1 MIKKKNFL
9 PFVLSFLMIFSDAQI
24 SWAISGEDF
33 SDGTISDNTVSDN
46 TVSDEIFSDASISD
60 DICNDTDPDNIS
72 DISDISDDSEPE
84 FLPNANKASSISL
97 TDDSGFEDPVF
108 REWISENVDADHN
121 GLLSV
126 KEIEA
131 CTKINISSMSVDSLK
146 GIEYFYNL
154 KTLDCSH
161 NQLLFLDL
169 KSNTAL
175 KSLNCSYNNLT
186 RLNLSSCKKLKE
198 LDASSNFFGNST
210 EISFS
215 KTSSL
220 KKLNIASN
228 FLNEFN
234 FSRFSGLKE
243 LNCSDCNLSSLNLSS
258 MPALEKLICSKNS
271 LDILNMSRLSNLKY
285 LDCSS
290 SSIQTLKLP
299 STRSLD
305 TIYCQNNLLTEL
317 NLSGFS
323 SLKRLNC
330 SDNKLSDLNFDDCPL
345 EELNCGGNTAHTPEE
360 FYDLSQFAD
369 PETIT
374 VVENGM
380 IDSSYRLTAVNKTS
394 PAKIRRKFVSAGIE
408 HYDTQLI
415 YIGYLQEK
423 DFQSHDLFQQM
434 QQLYPLTDDHMLSR
448 EYLKKVS
455 SLTFSENFPLYQTD
469 LFYFTGLK
477 SLTCTDLEQLTD
489 LDLSKNSELIEL
501 TCTGTGIRSL
511 NLTANSRLEY
521 IQLSGNKLSSLN
533 VTGLTNLSFLD
544 CRFNS
549 LDTIET
555 NGCTSLKSSLFFP
568 QSVCLVKADSSG
580 KIPFSEIGN
589 FHESLSPS
597 EILVPGTEL
606 MYASGDNFFTLLN
619 PVGTMT
625 EASFSIVNCDTG
637 FTLGTCHMTI
647 TIESGTPIAPV
658 KPTLK
663 KIKSSHKVTISWKKV
678 KNVSGYR
685 ILRKEK
691 DKQGASWQAIAT
703 VSPSQTSYT
712 DNTGL
717 IKKAYLYT
725 VQSYTFQNGKRAYSK
740 YNTKGLSGTAKFKRP
755 TVKKPEKNTLMLL
768 KWNDITGADG
778 YRIYRRK
785 KGTSKW
791 TKLADLDYFETSYTD
806 EMAIPKTIYDYAVR
820 PYRKT
825 GSKISLGDYG
835 STGYVCQ
842 LSIPKVSL
850 TSVTEQNIGITVK
863 WKYLPYVTGYFI
875 YRADDSN
882 SKYYKIEDILN
893 DPESGKYVEYYES
906 ATFDSGSPLYKVRA
920 YLLINGKHYYGP
932 YSKSVAL
939 NPYSDNPNASDFS
952 EFHMGYQTSNR
963 SSSTGFDR
971 NYDEGGSFSMAAAY
985 LTRGTGPVYEWQAPY
1000 KNLRSAADVSFSPA
1014 LKIDE
1019 IIFIPERKSALD
1031 NQAIKQ
1037 TVINYGAVSASYVS
1051 VEEYYSSDDL
1061 SYYLPADYNAG
1072 RAPVGSSPVIATN
1085 HAIAIIGWD
1094 DNYSKENF
1102 VTEPAGNGAFLCKNS
1117 WGTEFAD
1124 NGYFYI
1130 SYYDGFL
1137 GIQEFSMAFGKVSSD
1152 KTYKRIYQY
1161 DPLGATSAFGYNDE
1175 LYCANVFPENN
1186 QKLKKK
1192 EQLGSVSFYTYDSN
1206 YNYEVYIVSSF
1217 KGKDSL
1223 LKLPTPSAS
1232 GICKYAGY
1240 HTVNLKKPITLKSG
1254 TRFAVVI
1261 KLWSTA
1267 GAKTYFEAPLG
1278 DSSSLATASDG
1289 ESYISHHGNIWTD
1302 FNVYQPGTNV
1312 CIKAFSNGDIA
1323 ESIPAAGADGEDIS
1337 CEVYSSSEL
1346 KEHGFILNPTYT
1358 DDSSGIISSITTGD
1372 TPFASAEIFPAFYD
1386 LRQYNRVSPVKDQ
1399 GNFGLCWT
1407 FATYASLESFLL
1419 S

>member
-33 SDGTISDNTVSDN
+33 SDGTVSDN

-60 DICNDTDPDNIS
+60 DICNGTDSDN
-72 DISDISDDSEPE
+72 ISDISDDSEPE

-108 REWISENVDADHN
+108 REWISENVDTDHN
-121 GLLSV
+121 GLLSA

-220 KKLNIASN
+220 EKLNIASN

-243 LNCSDCNLSSLNLSS
+243 LNCSDCNLSSLNPAS

-330 SDNKLSDLNFDDCPL
+330 SDNKLSDLNFGDCPL

-380 IDSSYRLTAVNKTS
+380 IDSSYRLTAVNITS

-423 DFQSHDLFQQM
+423 DFRSHDLFQQM

-533 VTGLTNLSFLD
+533 VSGLTNLSFLD

-637 FTLGTCHMTI
+637 FTLGTCHMTV

-663 KIKSSHKVTISWKKV
+663 KIKSSHEVTIFWKKV

-725 VQSYTFQNGKRAYSK
+725 VQSYTFQNDNRAYSK

-906 ATFDSGSPLYKVRA
+906 AVFDSGSLLYKVRA
-920 YLLINGKHYYGP
+920 YLLINGKYYYGP

-971 NYDEGGSFSMAAAY
+971 NYDEGGSLSMAAAY

-1037 TVINYGAVSASYVS
+1037 AVINYGAVSASYVS

-1124 NGYFYI
+1124 
-1130 SYYDGFL
+1130 
-1137 GIQEFSMAFGKVSSD
+1137 
-1152 KTYKRIYQY
+1152 
-1161 DPLGATSAFGYNDE
+1161 
-1175 LYCANVFPENN
+1175 
-1186 QKLKKK
+1186 
-1192 EQLGSVSFYTYDSN
+1192 
-1206 YNYEVYIVSSF
+1206 
-1217 KGKDSL
+1217 KDSL

-1232 GICKYAGY
+1232 GTCKYAGY

-1302 FNVYQPGTNV
+1302 FNIYQPGTNV

-1372 TPFASAEIFPAFYD
+1372 TPFASTEIFPAFYD

-1399 GNFGLCWT
+1399 GDFGLCWA

>member
-33 SDGTISDNTVSDN
+33 SDETVSDN

-60 DICNDTDPDNIS
+60 DICNGTDSDN
-72 DISDISDDSEPE
+72 ISDISDDSEPE

-108 REWISENVDADHN
+108 REWISENVDTDHN
-121 GLLSV
+121 GLLSA

-220 KKLNIASN
+220 EKLNIASN

-243 LNCSDCNLSSLNLSS
+243 LNCSDCNLSSLNPAS

-330 SDNKLSDLNFDDCPL
+330 SDNKLSDLNFGDCPL

-380 IDSSYRLTAVNKTS
+380 IDSSYRLTAVNITS

-423 DFQSHDLFQQM
+423 DFRSHDLFQQM

-533 VTGLTNLSFLD
+533 VSGLTNLSFLD

-597 EILVPGTEL
+597 EILVPDTEL

-637 FTLGTCHMTI
+637 FTLGTCHMTV

-663 KIKSSHKVTISWKKV
+663 KIKSSHEVTIFWKKV

-725 VQSYTFQNGKRAYSK
+725 VQSYTFQNGNRAYSK

-906 ATFDSGSPLYKVRA
+906 AVFDSGSPLYKVRA
-920 YLLINGKHYYGP
+920 YLLINGKYYYGP

-971 NYDEGGSFSMAAAY
+971 NYDEGGSLSMAAAY

-1037 TVINYGAVSASYVS
+1037 AVINYGAVSASYVS

-1124 NGYFYI
+1124 
-1130 SYYDGFL
+1130 
-1137 GIQEFSMAFGKVSSD
+1137 
-1152 KTYKRIYQY
+1152 
-1161 DPLGATSAFGYNDE
+1161 
-1175 LYCANVFPENN
+1175 
-1186 QKLKKK
+1186 
-1192 EQLGSVSFYTYDSN
+1192 
-1206 YNYEVYIVSSF
+1206 
-1217 KGKDSL
+1217 KDSL

-1232 GICKYAGY
+1232 GTCKYAGY

-1302 FNVYQPGTNV
+1302 FNIYQPGTNV

-1372 TPFASAEIFPAFYD
+1372 TPFASTEIFPAFYD

-1399 GNFGLCWT
+1399 GDFGLCWA

>member
-1 MIKKKNFL
+1 
-9 PFVLSFLMIFSDAQI
+9 
-24 SWAISGEDF
+24 
-33 SDGTISDNTVSDN
+33 
-46 TVSDEIFSDASISD
+46 
-60 DICNDTDPDNIS
+60 
-72 DISDISDDSEPE
+72 
-84 FLPNANKASSISL
+84 
-97 TDDSGFEDPVF
+97 
-108 REWISENVDADHN
+108 
-121 GLLSV
+121 
-126 KEIEA
+126 
-131 CTKINISSMSVDSLK
+131 
-146 GIEYFYNL
+146 
-154 KTLDCSH
+154 
-161 NQLLFLDL
+161 
-169 KSNTAL
+169 
-175 KSLNCSYNNLT
+175 
-186 RLNLSSCKKLKE
+186 
-198 LDASSNFFGNST
+198 
-210 EISFS
+210 
-215 KTSSL
+215 
-220 KKLNIASN
+220 
-228 FLNEFN
+228 
-234 FSRFSGLKE
+234 
-243 LNCSDCNLSSLNLSS
+243 
-258 MPALEKLICSKNS
+258 
-271 LDILNMSRLSNLKY
+271 
-285 LDCSS
+285 
-290 SSIQTLKLP
+290 
-299 STRSLD
+299 
-305 TIYCQNNLLTEL
+305 
-317 NLSGFS
+317 
-323 SLKRLNC
+323 
-330 SDNKLSDLNFDDCPL
+330 
-345 EELNCGGNTAHTPEE
+345 
-360 FYDLSQFAD
+360 
-369 PETIT
+369 
-374 VVENGM
+374 
-380 IDSSYRLTAVNKTS
+380 
-394 PAKIRRKFVSAGIE
+394 
-408 HYDTQLI
+408 
-415 YIGYLQEK
+415 
-423 DFQSHDLFQQM
+423 
-434 QQLYPLTDDHMLSR
+434 MLSR

-533 VTGLTNLSFLD
+533 VSGLTNLSFLD

-637 FTLGTCHMTI
+637 FTLGTCHMTV

-663 KIKSSHKVTISWKKV
+663 KIKSSHEVTIFWKKV

-725 VQSYTFQNGKRAYSK
+725 VQSYTFQNGNRAYSK

-768 KWNDITGADG
+768 KWTDITGADG

-906 ATFDSGSPLYKVRA
+906 AVFDSGSPLYKVRA
-920 YLLINGKHYYGP
+920 YLLINGKYYYGP

-971 NYDEGGSFSMAAAY
+971 NYDEGGSLSMAAAY

-1037 TVINYGAVSASYVS
+1037 AVINYGAVSASYVS

-1117 WGTEFAD
+1117 WGTEFA
-1124 NGYFYI
+1124 
-1130 SYYDGFL
+1130 
-1137 GIQEFSMAFGKVSSD
+1137 
-1152 KTYKRIYQY
+1152 
-1161 DPLGATSAFGYNDE
+1161 
-1175 LYCANVFPENN
+1175 
-1186 QKLKKK
+1186 
-1192 EQLGSVSFYTYDSN
+1192 
-1206 YNYEVYIVSSF
+1206 
-1217 KGKDSL
+1217 GKDSL

-1232 GICKYAGY
+1232 GTCKYAGY

-1302 FNVYQPGTNV
+1302 FNIYQPGTNV

-1372 TPFASAEIFPAFYD
+1372 TPFASTEIFPAFYD

-1399 GNFGLCWT
+1399 GDFGLCWA

>member
-33 SDGTISDNTVSDN
+33 SDGTVSDN

-60 DICNDTDPDNIS
+60 DICNGTDSDN
-72 DISDISDDSEPE
+72 ISDISDDSEPE

-108 REWISENVDADHN
+108 REWISENVDTDHN
-121 GLLSV
+121 GLLSA

-220 KKLNIASN
+220 EKLNIASN

-243 LNCSDCNLSSLNLSS
+243 LNCSDCNLSSLNPAS

-330 SDNKLSDLNFDDCPL
+330 SDNKLSDLNFGDCPL

-380 IDSSYRLTAVNKTS
+380 IDSSYRLTAVNITS

-423 DFQSHDLFQQM
+423 DFRSHDLFQQM

-533 VTGLTNLSFLD
+533 VSGLTNLSFLD

-637 FTLGTCHMTI
+637 FTLGTCHMTV

-663 KIKSSHKVTISWKKV
+663 KIKSSHEVTIFWKKV

-725 VQSYTFQNGKRAYSK
+725 VQSYTFQNGNRAYSK

-906 ATFDSGSPLYKVRA
+906 AVFDSGSLLYKVRA
-920 YLLINGKHYYGP
+920 YLLINGKYYYGP

-971 NYDEGGSFSMAAAY
+971 NYDEGGSLSMAAAY

-1037 TVINYGAVSASYVS
+1037 AVINYGAVSASYVS

-1124 NGYFYI
+1124 
-1130 SYYDGFL
+1130 
-1137 GIQEFSMAFGKVSSD
+1137 
-1152 KTYKRIYQY
+1152 
-1161 DPLGATSAFGYNDE
+1161 
-1175 LYCANVFPENN
+1175 
-1186 QKLKKK
+1186 
-1192 EQLGSVSFYTYDSN
+1192 
-1206 YNYEVYIVSSF
+1206 
-1217 KGKDSL
+1217 KDSL

-1232 GICKYAGY
+1232 GTCKYAGY

-1302 FNVYQPGTNV
+1302 FNIYQPGTNV

-1372 TPFASAEIFPAFYD
+1372 TPFASTEIFPAFYD

-1399 GNFGLCWT
+1399 GDFGLCWA

>member
-33 SDGTISDNTVSDN
+33 SDGTVSDN

-60 DICNDTDPDNIS
+60 DICNGTDSDN
-72 DISDISDDSEPE
+72 ISDISDDSEPE

-108 REWISENVDADHN
+108 REWISENVDTDHN
-121 GLLSV
+121 GLLSA

-220 KKLNIASN
+220 EKLNIASN

-234 FSRFSGLKE
+234 FSRISGLKE
-243 LNCSDCNLSSLNLSS
+243 LNCSDCNLSSLNPAS

-305 TIYCQNNLLTEL
+305 TIYCQNNLLTEF

-330 SDNKLSDLNFDDCPL
+330 SDNKLSDLNFGDCPL

-380 IDSSYRLTAVNKTS
+380 IDSSYRLTAVNITS

-423 DFQSHDLFQQM
+423 DFRSHDLFQQM

-533 VTGLTNLSFLD
+533 VSGLTNLSFLD

-637 FTLGTCHMTI
+637 FTLGTCHMTV

-663 KIKSSHKVTISWKKV
+663 KIKSSHEVTIFWKKV

-725 VQSYTFQNGKRAYSK
+725 VQSYTFQNGNRAYSK

-906 ATFDSGSPLYKVRA
+906 AVFDSGSPLYKVRA
-920 YLLINGKHYYGP
+920 YLLINGKYYYGP

-971 NYDEGGSFSMAAAY
+971 NYDEGGSLSMAAAY

-1037 TVINYGAVSASYVS
+1037 AVINYGAVSASYVS

-1102 VTEPAGNGAFLCKNS
+1102 VTEPTGNGAFLCKNS

-1124 NGYFYI
+1124 
-1130 SYYDGFL
+1130 
-1137 GIQEFSMAFGKVSSD
+1137 
-1152 KTYKRIYQY
+1152 
-1161 DPLGATSAFGYNDE
+1161 
-1175 LYCANVFPENN
+1175 
-1186 QKLKKK
+1186 
-1192 EQLGSVSFYTYDSN
+1192 
-1206 YNYEVYIVSSF
+1206 
-1217 KGKDSL
+1217 KDSL

-1232 GICKYAGY
+1232 GTCKYAGY

-1302 FNVYQPGTNV
+1302 FNIYQPGTNV

-1372 TPFASAEIFPAFYD
+1372 TPFASTEIFPAFYD

-1399 GNFGLCWT
+1399 GDFGLCWA

>member
-33 SDGTISDNTVSDN
+33 SDGTVSDN

-60 DICNDTDPDNIS
+60 DICNGTDSDN
-72 DISDISDDSEPE
+72 ISDISDDSEPE

-108 REWISENVDADHN
+108 REWISENVDTDHN
-121 GLLSV
+121 GLLSA

-220 KKLNIASN
+220 EKLNIASN

-243 LNCSDCNLSSLNLSS
+243 LNCSDCNLSSLNPAS

-330 SDNKLSDLNFDDCPL
+330 SDNKLSDLNFGDCPL

-380 IDSSYRLTAVNKTS
+380 IDSSYRLTAVNITS

-423 DFQSHDLFQQM
+423 DFRSHDLFQQM

-533 VTGLTNLSFLD
+533 VSGLTNLSFLD

-637 FTLGTCHMTI
+637 FTLGTCHMTV

-663 KIKSSHKVTISWKKV
+663 KIKSSHEVTIFWKKV

-725 VQSYTFQNGKRAYSK
+725 VQSYTFQNGNRAYSK

-906 ATFDSGSPLYKVRA
+906 AVFDSGSPLYKVRA
-920 YLLINGKHYYGP
+920 YLLINGKYYYGP

-971 NYDEGGSFSMAAAY
+971 NYDEGGSLSMAAAY

-1037 TVINYGAVSASYVS
+1037 AVINYGAVSASYVS

-1124 NGYFYI
+1124 
-1130 SYYDGFL
+1130 
-1137 GIQEFSMAFGKVSSD
+1137 
-1152 KTYKRIYQY
+1152 
-1161 DPLGATSAFGYNDE
+1161 
-1175 LYCANVFPENN
+1175 
-1186 QKLKKK
+1186 
-1192 EQLGSVSFYTYDSN
+1192 
-1206 YNYEVYIVSSF
+1206 
-1217 KGKDSL
+1217 KDSL

-1232 GICKYAGY
+1232 GTCKYAGY
-1240 HTVNLKKPITLKSG
+1240 HTVNLKQPITLKSG

-1302 FNVYQPGTNV
+1302 FNIYQPGTNV

-1372 TPFASAEIFPAFYD
+1372 TPFASTEIFPAFYD

-1399 GNFGLCWT
+1399 GDFGLCWA

>member
-33 SDGTISDNTVSDN
+33 SDGTVSDN

-60 DICNDTDPDNIS
+60 DICNGTDSDN
-72 DISDISDDSEPE
+72 ISDISDDSEPE

-108 REWISENVDADHN
+108 REWISENVDTDHN
-121 GLLSV
+121 GLLSA

-220 KKLNIASN
+220 EKLNIASN

-243 LNCSDCNLSSLNLSS
+243 LNCSDCNLSSLNPAS

-330 SDNKLSDLNFDDCPL
+330 SDNKLSDLNFGDCPL

-380 IDSSYRLTAVNKTS
+380 IDSSYRLTAVNITS

-423 DFQSHDLFQQM
+423 DFRSHDLFQQM

-533 VTGLTNLSFLD
+533 VSGLTNLSFLD

-597 EILVPGTEL
+597 EILVPDTEL

-637 FTLGTCHMTI
+637 FTLGTCHMTV

-663 KIKSSHKVTISWKKV
+663 KIKSSHEVTIFWKKV

-725 VQSYTFQNGKRAYSK
+725 VQSYTFQNGNRAYSK

-906 ATFDSGSPLYKVRA
+906 AVFDSGSPLYKVRA
-920 YLLINGKHYYGP
+920 YLLINGKYYYGP

-971 NYDEGGSFSMAAAY
+971 NYDEGGSLSMAAAY

-1000 KNLRSAADVSFSPA
+1000 KNLRSATDVSFSPA

-1037 TVINYGAVSASYVS
+1037 AVINYGAVSASYVS

-1124 NGYFYI
+1124 
-1130 SYYDGFL
+1130 
-1137 GIQEFSMAFGKVSSD
+1137 
-1152 KTYKRIYQY
+1152 
-1161 DPLGATSAFGYNDE
+1161 
-1175 LYCANVFPENN
+1175 
-1186 QKLKKK
+1186 
-1192 EQLGSVSFYTYDSN
+1192 
-1206 YNYEVYIVSSF
+1206 
-1217 KGKDSL
+1217 KDSL

-1232 GICKYAGY
+1232 GTCKYAGY

-1302 FNVYQPGTNV
+1302 FNIYQPGTNV

-1372 TPFASAEIFPAFYD
+1372 TPFASTEIFPAFYD

-1399 GNFGLCWT
+1399 GDFGLCWA

>member
-33 SDGTISDNTVSDN
+33 SDGTVSDN

-60 DICNDTDPDNIS
+60 DICNGTDSDN
-72 DISDISDDSEPE
+72 ISDISDDSEPE

-108 REWISENVDADHN
+108 REWISENVDTDHN
-121 GLLSV
+121 GLLSA

-220 KKLNIASN
+220 EKLNIASN

-243 LNCSDCNLSSLNLSS
+243 LNCSDCNLSSLNPAS

-330 SDNKLSDLNFDDCPL
+330 SDNKLSDLNFGDCPL
-345 EELNCGGNTAHTPEE
+345 EELNCGGNTTHTPEE

-380 IDSSYRLTAVNKTS
+380 IDSSYRLTAVNITS

-423 DFQSHDLFQQM
+423 DFRSHDLFQQM

-533 VTGLTNLSFLD
+533 VSGLTNLSFLD

-637 FTLGTCHMTI
+637 FTLGTCHMTV

-663 KIKSSHKVTISWKKV
+663 KIKSSHEVTIFWKKV
-678 KNVSGYR
+678 KNVSGYQ

-725 VQSYTFQNGKRAYSK
+725 VQSYTFQNGNRAYSK

-906 ATFDSGSPLYKVRA
+906 AVFDSGSPLYKVRA
-920 YLLINGKHYYGP
+920 YLLINGKYYYGP

-971 NYDEGGSFSMAAAY
+971 NYDEGGSLSMAAAY

-1037 TVINYGAVSASYVS
+1037 AVINYGAVSASYVS

-1124 NGYFYI
+1124 
-1130 SYYDGFL
+1130 
-1137 GIQEFSMAFGKVSSD
+1137 
-1152 KTYKRIYQY
+1152 
-1161 DPLGATSAFGYNDE
+1161 
-1175 LYCANVFPENN
+1175 
-1186 QKLKKK
+1186 
-1192 EQLGSVSFYTYDSN
+1192 
-1206 YNYEVYIVSSF
+1206 
-1217 KGKDSL
+1217 KDSL

-1232 GICKYAGY
+1232 GTCKYAGY

-1302 FNVYQPGTNV
+1302 FNIYQPGTNV

-1372 TPFASAEIFPAFYD
+1372 TPFASTEIFPAFYD

-1399 GNFGLCWT
+1399 GDFGLCWA

>member
-33 SDGTISDNTVSDN
+33 SDETVSDN

-60 DICNDTDPDNIS
+60 DICNGTDSDN
-72 DISDISDDSEPE
+72 ISDISDDSEPE

-108 REWISENVDADHN
+108 REWISENVDTDHN
-121 GLLSV
+121 GLLSA

-220 KKLNIASN
+220 EKLNIASN

-243 LNCSDCNLSSLNLSS
+243 LNCSDCNLSSLNPAS

-330 SDNKLSDLNFDDCPL
+330 SDNKLSDLNFGDCPL

-380 IDSSYRLTAVNKTS
+380 IDSSYRLTAVNITS

-423 DFQSHDLFQQM
+423 DFRSHDLFQQM

-533 VTGLTNLSFLD
+533 VSGLTNLSFLD

-637 FTLGTCHMTI
+637 FTLGTCHMTV

-663 KIKSSHKVTISWKKV
+663 KIKSSHEVTIFWKKV

-725 VQSYTFQNGKRAYSK
+725 VQSYTFQNGNRAYSK

-906 ATFDSGSPLYKVRA
+906 AVFDSGSPLYKVRA
-920 YLLINGKHYYGP
+920 YLLINGKYYYGP

-971 NYDEGGSFSMAAAY
+971 NYDEGGSLSMAAAY

-1037 TVINYGAVSASYVS
+1037 AVINYGAVSASYVS

-1124 NGYFYI
+1124 
-1130 SYYDGFL
+1130 
-1137 GIQEFSMAFGKVSSD
+1137 
-1152 KTYKRIYQY
+1152 
-1161 DPLGATSAFGYNDE
+1161 
-1175 LYCANVFPENN
+1175 
-1186 QKLKKK
+1186 
-1192 EQLGSVSFYTYDSN
+1192 
-1206 YNYEVYIVSSF
+1206 
-1217 KGKDSL
+1217 KDSL

-1232 GICKYAGY
+1232 GTCKYAGY

-1302 FNVYQPGTNV
+1302 FNIYQPGTNV

-1372 TPFASAEIFPAFYD
+1372 TPFASTEIFPAFYD

-1399 GNFGLCWT
+1399 GDFGLCWA

>member
-33 SDGTISDNTVSDN
+33 SDGTVSDN

-60 DICNDTDPDNIS
+60 DICNGTDSDN
-72 DISDISDDSEPE
+72 ISDISDDSEPE

-108 REWISENVDADHN
+108 REWISENVDTDHN
-121 GLLSV
+121 GLLSA

-220 KKLNIASN
+220 EKLNIASN

-243 LNCSDCNLSSLNLSS
+243 LNCSDCNLSSLNPAS

-330 SDNKLSDLNFDDCPL
+330 SDNKLSDLNFGDCPL

-380 IDSSYRLTAVNKTS
+380 IDSSYRLTAVNITS

-423 DFQSHDLFQQM
+423 DFRSHDLFQQM

-533 VTGLTNLSFLD
+533 VSGLTNLSFLD

-637 FTLGTCHMTI
+637 FTLGTCHMTV

-663 KIKSSHKVTISWKKV
+663 KIKSSHEVTIFWKKV

-725 VQSYTFQNGKRAYSK
+725 VQSYTFQNGNRAYSK

-755 TVKKPEKNTLMLL
+755 TVKKPGKNTLMLL

-906 ATFDSGSPLYKVRA
+906 AVFDSGSPLYKVRA
-920 YLLINGKHYYGP
+920 YLLINGKYYYGP

-971 NYDEGGSFSMAAAY
+971 NYDEGGSLSMAAAY

-1037 TVINYGAVSASYVS
+1037 AVINYGAVSASYVS

-1124 NGYFYI
+1124 
-1130 SYYDGFL
+1130 
-1137 GIQEFSMAFGKVSSD
+1137 
-1152 KTYKRIYQY
+1152 
-1161 DPLGATSAFGYNDE
+1161 
-1175 LYCANVFPENN
+1175 
-1186 QKLKKK
+1186 
-1192 EQLGSVSFYTYDSN
+1192 
-1206 YNYEVYIVSSF
+1206 
-1217 KGKDSL
+1217 KDSL

-1232 GICKYAGY
+1232 GTCKYAGY

-1302 FNVYQPGTNV
+1302 FNIYQPGTNV

-1372 TPFASAEIFPAFYD
+1372 TPFASTEIFPAFYD

-1399 GNFGLCWT
+1399 GDFGLCWA

>member
-33 SDGTISDNTVSDN
+33 SDGTVSDN

-60 DICNDTDPDNIS
+60 DICNGTDSDN
-72 DISDISDDSEPE
+72 ISDISDDSEPE

-108 REWISENVDADHN
+108 REWISENVDTDHN
-121 GLLSV
+121 GLLSA

-220 KKLNIASN
+220 EKLNIASN

-243 LNCSDCNLSSLNLSS
+243 LNCSDCNLSSLNPAS

-330 SDNKLSDLNFDDCPL
+330 SDNKLSDLNFGDCPL

-380 IDSSYRLTAVNKTS
+380 IDSSYRLTAVNITS

-423 DFQSHDLFQQM
+423 DFRSHDLFQQM

-533 VTGLTNLSFLD
+533 VSGLTNLSFLD

-637 FTLGTCHMTI
+637 FTLGTCHMTV

-663 KIKSSHKVTISWKKV
+663 KIKSSHEVTIFWKKV

-725 VQSYTFQNGKRAYSK
+725 VQSYTFQNGNRAYSK

-906 ATFDSGSPLYKVRA
+906 AVFDSGSPLYKVRA
-920 YLLINGKHYYGP
+920 YLLINGKYYYGP

-971 NYDEGGSFSMAAAY
+971 NYDEGGSLSMAAAY

-1037 TVINYGAVSASYVS
+1037 AVINYGAVSASYVS

-1117 WGTEFAD
+1117 WETEFAD
-1124 NGYFYI
+1124 
-1130 SYYDGFL
+1130 
-1137 GIQEFSMAFGKVSSD
+1137 
-1152 KTYKRIYQY
+1152 
-1161 DPLGATSAFGYNDE
+1161 
-1175 LYCANVFPENN
+1175 
-1186 QKLKKK
+1186 
-1192 EQLGSVSFYTYDSN
+1192 
-1206 YNYEVYIVSSF
+1206 
-1217 KGKDSL
+1217 KDSL

-1232 GICKYAGY
+1232 GTCKYAGY

-1302 FNVYQPGTNV
+1302 FNIYQPGTNV

-1372 TPFASAEIFPAFYD
+1372 TPFASTEIFPAFYD

-1399 GNFGLCWT
+1399 GDFGLCWA

>member
-33 SDGTISDNTVSDN
+33 SDETVSDN

-60 DICNDTDPDNIS
+60 DICNGTDSDN
-72 DISDISDDSEPE
+72 ISDISDDSEPE

-108 REWISENVDADHN
+108 REWISENVDTDHN
-121 GLLSV
+121 GLLSA

-220 KKLNIASN
+220 EKLNIASN

-243 LNCSDCNLSSLNLSS
+243 LNCSDCNLSSLNPAS

-330 SDNKLSDLNFDDCPL
+330 SDNKLSDLNFGDCPL

-380 IDSSYRLTAVNKTS
+380 IDSSYRLTAVNITS

-423 DFQSHDLFQQM
+423 DFRSHDLFQQM

-533 VTGLTNLSFLD
+533 VSGLTNLSFLD

-637 FTLGTCHMTI
+637 FTLGTCHMTV

-663 KIKSSHKVTISWKKV
+663 KIKSSHEVTIFWKKV

-725 VQSYTFQNGKRAYSK
+725 VQSYTFQNGNRAYSK

-906 ATFDSGSPLYKVRA
+906 AVFDSGSPLYKVRA
-920 YLLINGKHYYGP
+920 YLLINGKYYYGP

-971 NYDEGGSFSMAAAY
+971 NYDEGGSLSMAAAY

-1037 TVINYGAVSASYVS
+1037 AVINYGAVSASYVS

-1124 NGYFYI
+1124 
-1130 SYYDGFL
+1130 
-1137 GIQEFSMAFGKVSSD
+1137 
-1152 KTYKRIYQY
+1152 
-1161 DPLGATSAFGYNDE
+1161 
-1175 LYCANVFPENN
+1175 
-1186 QKLKKK
+1186 
-1192 EQLGSVSFYTYDSN
+1192 
-1206 YNYEVYIVSSF
+1206 
-1217 KGKDSL
+1217 KDSL

-1232 GICKYAGY
+1232 GTCKYAGY
-1240 HTVNLKKPITLKSG
+1240 HTVNLKQPITLKSG

-1302 FNVYQPGTNV
+1302 FNIYQPGTNV

-1372 TPFASAEIFPAFYD
+1372 TPFASTEIFPAFYD

-1399 GNFGLCWT
+1399 GDFGLCWA

>member
-33 SDGTISDNTVSDN
+33 SDGTVSDN

-60 DICNDTDPDNIS
+60 DICNGTDSDN
-72 DISDISDDSEPE
+72 ISDISDDSEPE

-108 REWISENVDADHN
+108 REWISENVDTDHN
-121 GLLSV
+121 GLLSA

-220 KKLNIASN
+220 EKLNIASN

-243 LNCSDCNLSSLNLSS
+243 LNCSDCNLSSLNPAS

-330 SDNKLSDLNFDDCPL
+330 SDNKLSDLNFGDCPL

-380 IDSSYRLTAVNKTS
+380 IDSSYRLTAVNITS

-423 DFQSHDLFQQM
+423 DFRSHDLFQQM

-533 VTGLTNLSFLD
+533 VSGLTNLSFLD

-637 FTLGTCHMTI
+637 FTLGTCHMTV

-663 KIKSSHKVTISWKKV
+663 KIKSSHEVTIFWKKV

-725 VQSYTFQNGKRAYSK
+725 VQSYTFQNGNRAYSK

-906 ATFDSGSPLYKVRA
+906 TVFDSGSPLYKVRA
-920 YLLINGKHYYGP
+920 YLLINGKYYYGP

-971 NYDEGGSFSMAAAY
+971 NYDEGGSLSMAAAY

-1037 TVINYGAVSASYVS
+1037 AVINYGAVSASYVS

-1124 NGYFYI
+1124 
-1130 SYYDGFL
+1130 
-1137 GIQEFSMAFGKVSSD
+1137 
-1152 KTYKRIYQY
+1152 
-1161 DPLGATSAFGYNDE
+1161 
-1175 LYCANVFPENN
+1175 
-1186 QKLKKK
+1186 
-1192 EQLGSVSFYTYDSN
+1192 
-1206 YNYEVYIVSSF
+1206 
-1217 KGKDSL
+1217 KDSL

-1232 GICKYAGY
+1232 GTCKYAGY

-1302 FNVYQPGTNV
+1302 FNIYQPGTNV

-1372 TPFASAEIFPAFYD
+1372 TPFASTEIFPAFYD

-1399 GNFGLCWT
+1399 GDFGLCWA

>member
-33 SDGTISDNTVSDN
+33 SDGTVSDN

-60 DICNDTDPDNIS
+60 DICNGTDSDN
-72 DISDISDDSEPE
+72 ISDISDDSEPE

-108 REWISENVDADHN
+108 REWISENVDTDHN
-121 GLLSV
+121 GLLSA

-220 KKLNIASN
+220 EKLNIASN

-243 LNCSDCNLSSLNLSS
+243 LNCSDCNLSSLNPAS

-330 SDNKLSDLNFDDCPL
+330 SDNKLSDLNFGDCPL

-380 IDSSYRLTAVNKTS
+380 IDSSYRLTAVNITS

-423 DFQSHDLFQQM
+423 DFRSHDLFQQM

-533 VTGLTNLSFLD
+533 VSGLTNLSFLD

-597 EILVPGTEL
+597 EILVPDTEL

-637 FTLGTCHMTI
+637 FTLGTCHMTV

-663 KIKSSHKVTISWKKV
+663 KIKSSHEVTIFWKKV

-725 VQSYTFQNGKRAYSK
+725 VQSYTFQNGNRAYSK

-906 ATFDSGSPLYKVRA
+906 AVFDSGSPLYKVRA
-920 YLLINGKHYYGP
+920 YLLINGKYYYGP

-971 NYDEGGSFSMAAAY
+971 NYDEGGSLSMAAAY

-1037 TVINYGAVSASYVS
+1037 AVINYGAVSASYVS

-1124 NGYFYI
+1124 
-1130 SYYDGFL
+1130 
-1137 GIQEFSMAFGKVSSD
+1137 
-1152 KTYKRIYQY
+1152 
-1161 DPLGATSAFGYNDE
+1161 
-1175 LYCANVFPENN
+1175 
-1186 QKLKKK
+1186 
-1192 EQLGSVSFYTYDSN
+1192 
-1206 YNYEVYIVSSF
+1206 
-1217 KGKDSL
+1217 KDSL

-1232 GICKYAGY
+1232 GTCKYAGY

-1302 FNVYQPGTNV
+1302 FNIYQPGTNV

-1372 TPFASAEIFPAFYD
+1372 TPFASTEIFPAFYD

-1399 GNFGLCWT
+1399 GDFGLCWA

>member
-33 SDGTISDNTVSDN
+33 SDGTVSDN

-60 DICNDTDPDNIS
+60 DICNGTDSDN
-72 DISDISDDSEPE
+72 ISDISDDSEPE

-108 REWISENVDADHN
+108 REWISENVDTDHN
-121 GLLSV
+121 GLLSA

-220 KKLNIASN
+220 EKLNIASN

-243 LNCSDCNLSSLNLSS
+243 LNCSDCNLSSLNPAS

-330 SDNKLSDLNFDDCPL
+330 SDNKLSDLNFGDCPL

-380 IDSSYRLTAVNKTS
+380 IDSSYRLTAVNITS

-423 DFQSHDLFQQM
+423 DFRSHDLFQQM

-533 VTGLTNLSFLD
+533 VSGLTNLSFLD

-597 EILVPGTEL
+597 EILVPDTEL

-637 FTLGTCHMTI
+637 FTLGTCHMTV

-663 KIKSSHKVTISWKKV
+663 KIKSSHEVTIFWKKV
-678 KNVSGYR
+678 KNGSGYR

-725 VQSYTFQNGKRAYSK
+725 VQSYTFQNGNRAYSK

-906 ATFDSGSPLYKVRA
+906 AVFDSGSPLYKVRA
-920 YLLINGKHYYGP
+920 YLLINGKYYYGP

-971 NYDEGGSFSMAAAY
+971 NYDEGGSLSMAAAY

-1000 KNLRSAADVSFSPA
+1000 KNLRSATDVSFSPA

-1037 TVINYGAVSASYVS
+1037 AVINYGAVSASYVS

-1124 NGYFYI
+1124 
-1130 SYYDGFL
+1130 
-1137 GIQEFSMAFGKVSSD
+1137 
-1152 KTYKRIYQY
+1152 
-1161 DPLGATSAFGYNDE
+1161 
-1175 LYCANVFPENN
+1175 
-1186 QKLKKK
+1186 
-1192 EQLGSVSFYTYDSN
+1192 
-1206 YNYEVYIVSSF
+1206 
-1217 KGKDSL
+1217 KDSL

-1232 GICKYAGY
+1232 GTCKYAGY

-1302 FNVYQPGTNV
+1302 FNIYQPGTNV

-1372 TPFASAEIFPAFYD
+1372 TPFASTEIFPAFYD

-1399 GNFGLCWT
+1399 GDFGLCWA

>member
-33 SDGTISDNTVSDN
+33 SDETVSDN

-60 DICNDTDPDNIS
+60 DICNGTDSDN
-72 DISDISDDSEPE
+72 ISDISDDSEPE

-108 REWISENVDADHN
+108 REWISENVDTDHN
-121 GLLSV
+121 GLLSA

-220 KKLNIASN
+220 EKLNIASN

-243 LNCSDCNLSSLNLSS
+243 LNCSDCNLSSLNPAS

-330 SDNKLSDLNFDDCPL
+330 SDNKLSDLNFGDCPL

-380 IDSSYRLTAVNKTS
+380 IDSSYRLTAVNITS

-423 DFQSHDLFQQM
+423 DFRSHDLFQQM

-533 VTGLTNLSFLD
+533 VSGLTNLSFLD

-637 FTLGTCHMTI
+637 FTLGTCHMTV

-663 KIKSSHKVTISWKKV
+663 KIKSSHEVTIFWKKV

-725 VQSYTFQNGKRAYSK
+725 VQSYTFQNGNRAYSK

-906 ATFDSGSPLYKVRA
+906 TVFDSGSPLYKVRA
-920 YLLINGKHYYGP
+920 YLLINGKYYYGP

-939 NPYSDNPNASDFS
+939 NPYSDNLNASDFS

-971 NYDEGGSFSMAAAY
+971 NYDEGGSLSMAAAY

-1037 TVINYGAVSASYVS
+1037 AVINYGAVSASYVS

-1124 NGYFYI
+1124 
-1130 SYYDGFL
+1130 
-1137 GIQEFSMAFGKVSSD
+1137 
-1152 KTYKRIYQY
+1152 
-1161 DPLGATSAFGYNDE
+1161 
-1175 LYCANVFPENN
+1175 
-1186 QKLKKK
+1186 
-1192 EQLGSVSFYTYDSN
+1192 
-1206 YNYEVYIVSSF
+1206 
-1217 KGKDSL
+1217 KDSL

-1232 GICKYAGY
+1232 GTCKYAGY

-1302 FNVYQPGTNV
+1302 FNIYQPGTNV

-1372 TPFASAEIFPAFYD
+1372 TPFASTEIFPAFYD

-1399 GNFGLCWT
+1399 GDFGLCWA

>member
-33 SDGTISDNTVSDN
+33 SDGTVSDN

-60 DICNDTDPDNIS
+60 DICNGTDSDN
-72 DISDISDDSEPE
+72 ISDISDDSEPE

-108 REWISENVDADHN
+108 REWISENVDTDHN
-121 GLLSV
+121 GLLSA

-220 KKLNIASN
+220 EKLNIASN

-243 LNCSDCNLSSLNLSS
+243 FNCSDCNLSSLNPAS

-330 SDNKLSDLNFDDCPL
+330 SDNKLSDLNFGDCPL

-380 IDSSYRLTAVNKTS
+380 IDSSYRLTAVNITS

-423 DFQSHDLFQQM
+423 DFRSHDLFQQM

-533 VTGLTNLSFLD
+533 VSGLTNLSFLD

-637 FTLGTCHMTI
+637 FTLGTCHMTV

-663 KIKSSHKVTISWKKV
+663 KIKSSHEVTIFWKKV

-725 VQSYTFQNGKRAYSK
+725 VQSYTFQNGNRAYSK

-906 ATFDSGSPLYKVRA
+906 AVFDSGSPLYKVRA
-920 YLLINGKHYYGP
+920 YLLINGKYYYGP

-971 NYDEGGSFSMAAAY
+971 NYDEGGSLSMAAAY

-1037 TVINYGAVSASYVS
+1037 AVINYGAVSASYVS

-1102 VTEPAGNGAFLCKNS
+1102 VTEPTGNGAFLCKNS

-1124 NGYFYI
+1124 
-1130 SYYDGFL
+1130 
-1137 GIQEFSMAFGKVSSD
+1137 
-1152 KTYKRIYQY
+1152 
-1161 DPLGATSAFGYNDE
+1161 
-1175 LYCANVFPENN
+1175 
-1186 QKLKKK
+1186 
-1192 EQLGSVSFYTYDSN
+1192 
-1206 YNYEVYIVSSF
+1206 
-1217 KGKDSL
+1217 KDSL

-1232 GICKYAGY
+1232 GTCKYAGY

-1302 FNVYQPGTNV
+1302 FNIYQPGTNV

-1372 TPFASAEIFPAFYD
+1372 TPFASTEIFPAFYD

-1399 GNFGLCWT
+1399 GDFGLCWA

>member
-9 PFVLSFLMIFSDAQI
+9 PFVLSFLIIFSDAQI

-33 SDGTISDNTVSDN
+33 SDGTVSDN
-46 TVSDEIFSDASISD
+46 TVSDEIFSDASISN
-60 DICNDTDPDNIS
+60 DICNGTDSDN
-72 DISDISDDSEPE
+72 ISDISDDSEPE

-108 REWISENVDADHN
+108 REWISENVDTDHN
-121 GLLSV
+121 GLLSA

-220 KKLNIASN
+220 EKLNIASN

-243 LNCSDCNLSSLNLSS
+243 LNCSDCNLSSLNPAS

-330 SDNKLSDLNFDDCPL
+330 SDNKLSDLNFGDCPL

-380 IDSSYRLTAVNKTS
+380 IDSSYRLTAVNITS

-423 DFQSHDLFQQM
+423 DFRSHDLFQQM

-533 VTGLTNLSFLD
+533 VSGLTNLSFLD

-637 FTLGTCHMTI
+637 FTLGTCHMTV

-663 KIKSSHKVTISWKKV
+663 KIKSSHEVTIFWKKV

-725 VQSYTFQNGKRAYSK
+725 VQSYTFQNGNRAYSK

-906 ATFDSGSPLYKVRA
+906 AVFDSGSPLYKVRA
-920 YLLINGKHYYGP
+920 YLLINGKYYYGP

-971 NYDEGGSFSMAAAY
+971 NYDEGGSLSMAAAY

-1037 TVINYGAVSASYVS
+1037 AVINYGAVSASYVS

-1124 NGYFYI
+1124 
-1130 SYYDGFL
+1130 
-1137 GIQEFSMAFGKVSSD
+1137 
-1152 KTYKRIYQY
+1152 
-1161 DPLGATSAFGYNDE
+1161 
-1175 LYCANVFPENN
+1175 
-1186 QKLKKK
+1186 
-1192 EQLGSVSFYTYDSN
+1192 
-1206 YNYEVYIVSSF
+1206 
-1217 KGKDSL
+1217 KDSL

-1232 GICKYAGY
+1232 GTCKYAGY

-1302 FNVYQPGTNV
+1302 FNIYQPGTNV

-1372 TPFASAEIFPAFYD
+1372 TPFASTEIFPAFYD

-1399 GNFGLCWT
+1399 GDFGLCWA

>member
-9 PFVLSFLMIFSDAQI
+9 PFVLSFLIIFSDAQI

-33 SDGTISDNTVSDN
+33 SDGTVSDN
-46 TVSDEIFSDASISD
+46 TVSDEIFSDASISN
-60 DICNDTDPDNIS
+60 DICNGTDSDN
-72 DISDISDDSEPE
+72 ISDISDDSEPE

-108 REWISENVDADHN
+108 REWISENVDTDHN
-121 GLLSV
+121 GLLSA

-220 KKLNIASN
+220 EKLNIASN

-243 LNCSDCNLSSLNLSS
+243 LNCSDCNLSSLNPAS

-330 SDNKLSDLNFDDCPL
+330 SDNKLSDLNFGDCPL

-380 IDSSYRLTAVNKTS
+380 IDSSYRLTAVNITS

-423 DFQSHDLFQQM
+423 DFRSHDLFQQM

-533 VTGLTNLSFLD
+533 VSGLTNLSFLD

-637 FTLGTCHMTI
+637 FTLGTCHMTV

-663 KIKSSHKVTISWKKV
+663 KIKSSHEVTIFWKKV

-725 VQSYTFQNGKRAYSK
+725 VQSYTFQNGNRAYSK

-906 ATFDSGSPLYKVRA
+906 AVFDSGSLLYKVRA
-920 YLLINGKHYYGP
+920 YLLINGKYYYGP

-971 NYDEGGSFSMAAAY
+971 NYDEGGSLSMAAAY

-1037 TVINYGAVSASYVS
+1037 AVINYGAVSASYVS

-1124 NGYFYI
+1124 
-1130 SYYDGFL
+1130 
-1137 GIQEFSMAFGKVSSD
+1137 
-1152 KTYKRIYQY
+1152 
-1161 DPLGATSAFGYNDE
+1161 
-1175 LYCANVFPENN
+1175 
-1186 QKLKKK
+1186 
-1192 EQLGSVSFYTYDSN
+1192 
-1206 YNYEVYIVSSF
+1206 
-1217 KGKDSL
+1217 KDSL

-1232 GICKYAGY
+1232 GTCKYAGY

-1302 FNVYQPGTNV
+1302 FNIYQPGTNV

-1372 TPFASAEIFPAFYD
+1372 TPFASTEIFPAFYD

-1399 GNFGLCWT
+1399 GDFGLCWA

>member
-33 SDGTISDNTVSDN
+33 SDGTVSDN

-60 DICNDTDPDNIS
+60 DICNGTDSDN
-72 DISDISDDSEPE
+72 ISDISDDSEPE

-108 REWISENVDADHN
+108 REWISENVDTDHN
-121 GLLSV
+121 GLLSA

-169 KSNTAL
+169 KSNTTL

-220 KKLNIASN
+220 EKLNIASN

-243 LNCSDCNLSSLNLSS
+243 LNCSDCNLSSLNPAS

-330 SDNKLSDLNFDDCPL
+330 SDNKLSDLNFGDCPL

-380 IDSSYRLTAVNKTS
+380 IDSSYRLTAVNITS

-423 DFQSHDLFQQM
+423 DFRSHDLFQQM

-533 VTGLTNLSFLD
+533 VSGLTNLSFLD

-637 FTLGTCHMTI
+637 FTLGTCHMTV

-663 KIKSSHKVTISWKKV
+663 KIKSSHEVTIFWKKV

-725 VQSYTFQNGKRAYSK
+725 VQSYTFQNGNRAYSK

-906 ATFDSGSPLYKVRA
+906 AVFDSGSPLYKVRA
-920 YLLINGKHYYGP
+920 YLLINGKYYYGP

-971 NYDEGGSFSMAAAY
+971 NYDEGGSLSMAAAY

-1037 TVINYGAVSASYVS
+1037 AVINYGAVSASYVS

-1124 NGYFYI
+1124 
-1130 SYYDGFL
+1130 
-1137 GIQEFSMAFGKVSSD
+1137 
-1152 KTYKRIYQY
+1152 
-1161 DPLGATSAFGYNDE
+1161 
-1175 LYCANVFPENN
+1175 
-1186 QKLKKK
+1186 
-1192 EQLGSVSFYTYDSN
+1192 
-1206 YNYEVYIVSSF
+1206 
-1217 KGKDSL
+1217 KDSL

-1232 GICKYAGY
+1232 GTCKYAGY

-1302 FNVYQPGTNV
+1302 FNIYQPGTNV

-1372 TPFASAEIFPAFYD
+1372 TPFASTEIFPAFYD

-1399 GNFGLCWT
+1399 GDFGLCWA

>member
-33 SDGTISDNTVSDN
+33 SDGTVSDN

-60 DICNDTDPDNIS
+60 DICNGTDSDN
-72 DISDISDDSEPE
+72 ISDISDDSEPE

-108 REWISENVDADHN
+108 REWISENVDTDHN
-121 GLLSV
+121 GLLSA

-220 KKLNIASN
+220 EKLNIASN

-243 LNCSDCNLSSLNLSS
+243 LNCSDCNLSSLNPAS

-330 SDNKLSDLNFDDCPL
+330 SDNKLSDLNFGDCPL

-380 IDSSYRLTAVNKTS
+380 IDSSYRLTAVNITS

-423 DFQSHDLFQQM
+423 DFRSHDLFQQM

-533 VTGLTNLSFLD
+533 VSGLTNLSFLD

-625 EASFSIVNCDTG
+625 EASFSIVNCDIG
-637 FTLGTCHMTI
+637 FTLGTCHMTV

-663 KIKSSHKVTISWKKV
+663 KIKSSHEVTIFWKKV
-678 KNVSGYR
+678 KNVSGYQ

-725 VQSYTFQNGKRAYSK
+725 VQSYTFQNGNRAYSK

-906 ATFDSGSPLYKVRA
+906 AVFDSGSPLYKVRA
-920 YLLINGKHYYGP
+920 YLLINGKYYYGP

-971 NYDEGGSFSMAAAY
+971 NYDEGGSLSMAAAY

-1037 TVINYGAVSASYVS
+1037 AVINYGAVSASYVS

-1124 NGYFYI
+1124 
-1130 SYYDGFL
+1130 
-1137 GIQEFSMAFGKVSSD
+1137 
-1152 KTYKRIYQY
+1152 
-1161 DPLGATSAFGYNDE
+1161 
-1175 LYCANVFPENN
+1175 
-1186 QKLKKK
+1186 
-1192 EQLGSVSFYTYDSN
+1192 
-1206 YNYEVYIVSSF
+1206 
-1217 KGKDSL
+1217 KDSL

-1232 GICKYAGY
+1232 GTCKYAGY

-1302 FNVYQPGTNV
+1302 FNIYQPGTNV

-1372 TPFASAEIFPAFYD
+1372 TPFASTEIFPAFYD

-1399 GNFGLCWT
+1399 GDFGLCWA

>member
-33 SDGTISDNTVSDN
+33 SDETVSDN

-60 DICNDTDPDNIS
+60 DICNGTDSDN
-72 DISDISDDSEPE
+72 ISDISDDSEPE

-108 REWISENVDADHN
+108 REWISENVDTDHN
-121 GLLSV
+121 GLLSA

-220 KKLNIASN
+220 EKLNIASN

-243 LNCSDCNLSSLNLSS
+243 LNCSDCNLSSLNPAS

-330 SDNKLSDLNFDDCPL
+330 SDNKLSDLNFGDCPL

-380 IDSSYRLTAVNKTS
+380 IDSSYRLTAVNITS

-423 DFQSHDLFQQM
+423 DFRSHDLFQQM

-533 VTGLTNLSFLD
+533 VSGLTNLSFLD

-637 FTLGTCHMTI
+637 FTLGTCHMTV

-663 KIKSSHKVTISWKKV
+663 KIKSSHEVTIFWKKV

-725 VQSYTFQNGKRAYSK
+725 VQSYTFQNGNRAYSK

-906 ATFDSGSPLYKVRA
+906 TVFDSGSPLYKVRA
-920 YLLINGKHYYGP
+920 YLLINGKYYYGP

-971 NYDEGGSFSMAAAY
+971 NYDEGGSLSMAAAY

-1037 TVINYGAVSASYVS
+1037 AVINYGAVSASYVS

-1124 NGYFYI
+1124 
-1130 SYYDGFL
+1130 
-1137 GIQEFSMAFGKVSSD
+1137 
-1152 KTYKRIYQY
+1152 
-1161 DPLGATSAFGYNDE
+1161 
-1175 LYCANVFPENN
+1175 
-1186 QKLKKK
+1186 
-1192 EQLGSVSFYTYDSN
+1192 
-1206 YNYEVYIVSSF
+1206 
-1217 KGKDSL
+1217 KDSL

-1232 GICKYAGY
+1232 GTCKYAGY

-1302 FNVYQPGTNV
+1302 FNIYQPGTNV

-1372 TPFASAEIFPAFYD
+1372 TPFASTEIFPAFYD

-1399 GNFGLCWT
+1399 GDFGLCWA

>member
-33 SDGTISDNTVSDN
+33 SDGTVSDN

-60 DICNDTDPDNIS
+60 DICNGTDSDN
-72 DISDISDDSEPE
+72 ISDISDDSEPE

-108 REWISENVDADHN
+108 REWISENVDTDHN
-121 GLLSV
+121 GLLSA

-220 KKLNIASN
+220 EKLNIASN

-243 LNCSDCNLSSLNLSS
+243 LNCSDCNLSSLNPAS

-330 SDNKLSDLNFDDCPL
+330 SDNKLSDLNFGDCPL

-380 IDSSYRLTAVNKTS
+380 IDSSYRLTAVNITS

-423 DFQSHDLFQQM
+423 DFRSHDLFQQM

-533 VTGLTNLSFLD
+533 VSGLTNLSFLD

-637 FTLGTCHMTI
+637 FTLGTCHMTV

-663 KIKSSHKVTISWKKV
+663 KIKSSHEVTIFWKKV

-725 VQSYTFQNGKRAYSK
+725 VQSYTFQNGNRAYSK

-906 ATFDSGSPLYKVRA
+906 AVFDSGSPLYKVRA
-920 YLLINGKHYYGP
+920 YLLINGKYYYGP

-971 NYDEGGSFSMAAAY
+971 NYDEGGSLSMAAAY

-1037 TVINYGAVSASYVS
+1037 AVINYGAVSASYVS

-1124 NGYFYI
+1124 
-1130 SYYDGFL
+1130 
-1137 GIQEFSMAFGKVSSD
+1137 
-1152 KTYKRIYQY
+1152 
-1161 DPLGATSAFGYNDE
+1161 
-1175 LYCANVFPENN
+1175 
-1186 QKLKKK
+1186 
-1192 EQLGSVSFYTYDSN
+1192 
-1206 YNYEVYIVSSF
+1206 
-1217 KGKDSL
+1217 KDSL

-1232 GICKYAGY
+1232 GTCKYAGY

-1302 FNVYQPGTNV
+1302 FNIYQPGTNV

-1372 TPFASAEIFPAFYD
+1372 TPFASTEIFPAFYD

-1399 GNFGLCWT
+1399 GDFGLCWA

>member
-33 SDGTISDNTVSDN
+33 SDETVSDN

-60 DICNDTDPDNIS
+60 DICNGTDSDN
-72 DISDISDDSEPE
+72 ISDISDDSEPE

-108 REWISENVDADHN
+108 REWISENVDTDHN
-121 GLLSV
+121 GLLSA

-220 KKLNIASN
+220 EKLNIASN

-243 LNCSDCNLSSLNLSS
+243 LNCSDCNLSSLNPAS

-330 SDNKLSDLNFDDCPL
+330 SDNKLSDLNFGDCPL

-380 IDSSYRLTAVNKTS
+380 IDSSYRLTAVNITS

-423 DFQSHDLFQQM
+423 DFRSHDLFQQM

-533 VTGLTNLSFLD
+533 VSGLTNLSFLD

-637 FTLGTCHMTI
+637 FTLGTCHMTV

-663 KIKSSHKVTISWKKV
+663 KIKSSHEVTIFWKKV

-725 VQSYTFQNGKRAYSK
+725 VQSYTFQNGNRAYSK

-906 ATFDSGSPLYKVRA
+906 AVFDSGSPLYKVRA
-920 YLLINGKHYYGP
+920 YLLINGKYYYGP

-971 NYDEGGSFSMAAAY
+971 NYDEGGSLSMAAAY

-1000 KNLRSAADVSFSPA
+1000 KNLRSATDVSFSPA

-1037 TVINYGAVSASYVS
+1037 AVINYGAVSASYVS

-1124 NGYFYI
+1124 
-1130 SYYDGFL
+1130 
-1137 GIQEFSMAFGKVSSD
+1137 
-1152 KTYKRIYQY
+1152 
-1161 DPLGATSAFGYNDE
+1161 
-1175 LYCANVFPENN
+1175 
-1186 QKLKKK
+1186 
-1192 EQLGSVSFYTYDSN
+1192 
-1206 YNYEVYIVSSF
+1206 
-1217 KGKDSL
+1217 KDSL

-1232 GICKYAGY
+1232 GTCKYAGY

-1302 FNVYQPGTNV
+1302 FNIYQPGTNV

-1372 TPFASAEIFPAFYD
+1372 TPFASTEIFPAFYD

-1399 GNFGLCWT
+1399 GDFGLCWA

>member
-33 SDGTISDNTVSDN
+33 SDGTVSDN

-60 DICNDTDPDNIS
+60 DICNGTDSDN
-72 DISDISDDSEPE
+72 ISDISDDSEPE

-108 REWISENVDADHN
+108 REWISENVDTDHN
-121 GLLSV
+121 GLLSA

-220 KKLNIASN
+220 EKLNIASN

-243 LNCSDCNLSSLNLSS
+243 LNCSDCNLSSLNPAS

-330 SDNKLSDLNFDDCPL
+330 SDNKLSDLNFGDCPL
-345 EELNCGGNTAHTPEE
+345 EELNCGGNTTHTPEE

-380 IDSSYRLTAVNKTS
+380 IDSSYRLTAVNITS

-423 DFQSHDLFQQM
+423 DFRSHDLFQQM

-533 VTGLTNLSFLD
+533 VSGLTNLSFLD

-597 EILVPGTEL
+597 EILVPDTEL

-637 FTLGTCHMTI
+637 FTLGTCHMTV

-663 KIKSSHKVTISWKKV
+663 KIKSSHEVTIFWKKV

-725 VQSYTFQNGKRAYSK
+725 VQSYTFQNGNRAYSK

-906 ATFDSGSPLYKVRA
+906 AVFDSGSPLYKVRA
-920 YLLINGKHYYGP
+920 YLLINGKYYYGP

-971 NYDEGGSFSMAAAY
+971 NYDEGGSLSMAAAY

-1037 TVINYGAVSASYVS
+1037 AVINYGAVSASYVS

-1124 NGYFYI
+1124 
-1130 SYYDGFL
+1130 
-1137 GIQEFSMAFGKVSSD
+1137 
-1152 KTYKRIYQY
+1152 
-1161 DPLGATSAFGYNDE
+1161 
-1175 LYCANVFPENN
+1175 
-1186 QKLKKK
+1186 
-1192 EQLGSVSFYTYDSN
+1192 
-1206 YNYEVYIVSSF
+1206 
-1217 KGKDSL
+1217 KDSL

-1232 GICKYAGY
+1232 GTCKYAGY

-1302 FNVYQPGTNV
+1302 FNIYQPGTNV

-1372 TPFASAEIFPAFYD
+1372 TPFASTEIFPAFYD

-1399 GNFGLCWT
+1399 GDFGLCWA

>member
-33 SDGTISDNTVSDN
+33 SDGTVSDN

-60 DICNDTDPDNIS
+60 DICNGTDSDN
-72 DISDISDDSEPE
+72 ISDISDDSEPE

-108 REWISENVDADHN
+108 REWISENVDTDHN
-121 GLLSV
+121 GLLSA

-169 KSNTAL
+169 KSNTTL

-220 KKLNIASN
+220 EKLNIASN

-243 LNCSDCNLSSLNLSS
+243 LNCSDCNLSSLNPAS

-330 SDNKLSDLNFDDCPL
+330 SDNKLSDLNFGDCPL

-380 IDSSYRLTAVNKTS
+380 IDSSYRLTAVNITS

-423 DFQSHDLFQQM
+423 DFRSHDLFQQM

-533 VTGLTNLSFLD
+533 VSGLTNLSFLD

-625 EASFSIVNCDTG
+625 EASFSIVNCDIG
-637 FTLGTCHMTI
+637 FTLGTCHMTV

-663 KIKSSHKVTISWKKV
+663 KIKSSHEVTIFWKKV

-725 VQSYTFQNGKRAYSK
+725 VQSYTFQNGNRAYSK

-906 ATFDSGSPLYKVRA
+906 AVFDSGSPLYKVRA
-920 YLLINGKHYYGP
+920 YLLINGKYYYGP

-971 NYDEGGSFSMAAAY
+971 NYDEGGSLSMAAAY

-1037 TVINYGAVSASYVS
+1037 AVINYGAVSASYVS

-1124 NGYFYI
+1124 
-1130 SYYDGFL
+1130 
-1137 GIQEFSMAFGKVSSD
+1137 
-1152 KTYKRIYQY
+1152 
-1161 DPLGATSAFGYNDE
+1161 
-1175 LYCANVFPENN
+1175 
-1186 QKLKKK
+1186 
-1192 EQLGSVSFYTYDSN
+1192 
-1206 YNYEVYIVSSF
+1206 
-1217 KGKDSL
+1217 KDSL

-1232 GICKYAGY
+1232 GTCKYAGY

-1302 FNVYQPGTNV
+1302 FNIYQPGTNV

-1372 TPFASAEIFPAFYD
+1372 TPFASTEIFPAFYD

-1399 GNFGLCWT
+1399 GDFGLCWA

>member
-33 SDGTISDNTVSDN
+33 SDGTVSDN

-60 DICNDTDPDNIS
+60 DICNGTDSDN
-72 DISDISDDSEPE
+72 ISDISDDSEPE

-108 REWISENVDADHN
+108 REWISENVDTDHN
-121 GLLSV
+121 GLLSA

-169 KSNTAL
+169 KSNTTL

-220 KKLNIASN
+220 EKLNIASN

-243 LNCSDCNLSSLNLSS
+243 LNCSDCNLSSLNPAS

-330 SDNKLSDLNFDDCPL
+330 SDNKLSDLNFGDCPL

-380 IDSSYRLTAVNKTS
+380 IDSSYRLTAVNITS

-423 DFQSHDLFQQM
+423 DFRSHDLFQQM

-533 VTGLTNLSFLD
+533 VSGLTNLSFLD

-637 FTLGTCHMTI
+637 FTLGTCHMTV

-663 KIKSSHKVTISWKKV
+663 KIKSSHEVTIFWKKV

-725 VQSYTFQNGKRAYSK
+725 VQSYTFQNGNRAYSK

-791 TKLADLDYFETSYTD
+791 TKLADLDYLETSYTD

-906 ATFDSGSPLYKVRA
+906 AVFDSGSPLYKVRA
-920 YLLINGKHYYGP
+920 YLLINGKYYYGP

-971 NYDEGGSFSMAAAY
+971 NYDEGGSLSMAAAY
-985 LTRGTGPVYEWQAPY
+985 LTRETGPVYEWQAPY

-1037 TVINYGAVSASYVS
+1037 AVINYGAVSASYVS

-1124 NGYFYI
+1124 
-1130 SYYDGFL
+1130 
-1137 GIQEFSMAFGKVSSD
+1137 
-1152 KTYKRIYQY
+1152 
-1161 DPLGATSAFGYNDE
+1161 
-1175 LYCANVFPENN
+1175 
-1186 QKLKKK
+1186 
-1192 EQLGSVSFYTYDSN
+1192 
-1206 YNYEVYIVSSF
+1206 
-1217 KGKDSL
+1217 KDSL

-1232 GICKYAGY
+1232 GTCKYAGY

-1302 FNVYQPGTNV
+1302 FNIYQPGTNV

-1372 TPFASAEIFPAFYD
+1372 TPFASTEIFPAFYD

-1399 GNFGLCWT
+1399 GDFGLCWA

>member
-33 SDGTISDNTVSDN
+33 SDGTVSDN
-46 TVSDEIFSDASISD
+46 TVSDEIFSDASISN
-60 DICNDTDPDNIS
+60 DICNGTDSDN
-72 DISDISDDSEPE
+72 ISDISDDSEPE

-97 TDDSGFEDPVF
+97 TDNSGFEDPVF
-108 REWISENVDADHN
+108 REWISENVDTDHN
-121 GLLSV
+121 GLLSA

-169 KSNTAL
+169 KSNTTL

-220 KKLNIASN
+220 EKLNIASN

-243 LNCSDCNLSSLNLSS
+243 LNCSDCNLSSLNPAS

-330 SDNKLSDLNFDDCPL
+330 SDNKLSDLNFGDCPL

-380 IDSSYRLTAVNKTS
+380 IDSSYRLTAVNITS

-423 DFQSHDLFQQM
+423 DFRSHDLFQQM

-533 VTGLTNLSFLD
+533 VSGLTNLSFLD

-637 FTLGTCHMTI
+637 FTLGTCHMTV

-663 KIKSSHKVTISWKKV
+663 KIKSSHEVTIFWKKV

-725 VQSYTFQNGKRAYSK
+725 VQSYTFQNGNRAYSK

-906 ATFDSGSPLYKVRA
+906 AVFDSGSPLYKVRA
-920 YLLINGKHYYGP
+920 YLLINGKYYYGP

-971 NYDEGGSFSMAAAY
+971 NYDEGGSLSMAAAY

-1037 TVINYGAVSASYVS
+1037 AVINYGAVSASYVS

-1124 NGYFYI
+1124 
-1130 SYYDGFL
+1130 
-1137 GIQEFSMAFGKVSSD
+1137 
-1152 KTYKRIYQY
+1152 
-1161 DPLGATSAFGYNDE
+1161 
-1175 LYCANVFPENN
+1175 
-1186 QKLKKK
+1186 
-1192 EQLGSVSFYTYDSN
+1192 
-1206 YNYEVYIVSSF
+1206 
-1217 KGKDSL
+1217 KDSL

-1232 GICKYAGY
+1232 GTCKYAGY

-1302 FNVYQPGTNV
+1302 FNIYQPGTNV

-1372 TPFASAEIFPAFYD
+1372 TPFASTEIFPAFYD

-1399 GNFGLCWT
+1399 GDFGLCWA

>member
-33 SDGTISDNTVSDN
+33 SDGTVSDN
-46 TVSDEIFSDASISD
+46 TVSDEIFSDASISN
-60 DICNDTDPDNIS
+60 DICNGTDSDN
-72 DISDISDDSEPE
+72 ISDISDDSEPE

-108 REWISENVDADHN
+108 REWISENVDTDHN
-121 GLLSV
+121 GLLSA

-220 KKLNIASN
+220 EKLNIASN

-243 LNCSDCNLSSLNLSS
+243 LNCSDCNLSSLNPAS

-330 SDNKLSDLNFDDCPL
+330 SDNKLSDLNFGDCPL

-380 IDSSYRLTAVNKTS
+380 IDSSYRLTAVNITS

-423 DFQSHDLFQQM
+423 DFRSHDLFQQM

-533 VTGLTNLSFLD
+533 VSGLTNLSFLD

-597 EILVPGTEL
+597 EILVPDTEL

-637 FTLGTCHMTI
+637 FTLGTCHMTV

-663 KIKSSHKVTISWKKV
+663 KIKSSHEVTIFWKKV

-725 VQSYTFQNGKRAYSK
+725 VQSYTFQNGNRAYSK

-906 ATFDSGSPLYKVRA
+906 AVFDSGSPLYKVRA
-920 YLLINGKHYYGP
+920 YLLINGKYYYGP

-971 NYDEGGSFSMAAAY
+971 NYDEGGSLSMAAAY

-1037 TVINYGAVSASYVS
+1037 AVINYGAVSASYVS

-1124 NGYFYI
+1124 
-1130 SYYDGFL
+1130 
-1137 GIQEFSMAFGKVSSD
+1137 
-1152 KTYKRIYQY
+1152 
-1161 DPLGATSAFGYNDE
+1161 
-1175 LYCANVFPENN
+1175 
-1186 QKLKKK
+1186 
-1192 EQLGSVSFYTYDSN
+1192 
-1206 YNYEVYIVSSF
+1206 
-1217 KGKDSL
+1217 KDSL

-1232 GICKYAGY
+1232 GTCKYAGY

-1302 FNVYQPGTNV
+1302 FNIYQPGTNV

-1372 TPFASAEIFPAFYD
+1372 TPFASTEIFPAFYD

-1399 GNFGLCWT
+1399 GDFGLCWA